1 MEVMFCEETH
11 DVFCMTVTPAC
22 SEGALGTWRSQG
34 GPRTLSRDKPA
45 FEVGTRSWVNQR
57 GWGVRMS
64 VLKPRRESGKAHEG
78 KPRSEPDWGK
88 PTVRDRRGACG
99 NVVAIGSRTEAHRE
113 TDGNAT
119 GPYGRRRAA
128 FLSRPSSPRRE
139 IGGSWVGRITGDTGK
154 SADGER
160 VSEGRVRARKRGN
173 ARGAKA
179 PCCVRRFRREGRQG

>member
-1 MEVMFCEETH
+1 MQQRGSGHLAVPVRRS
-11 DVFCMTVTPAC
+11 DTV
-22 SEGALGTWRSQG
+22 
-34 GPRTLSRDKPA
+34 PRTRCARSEDELVGKPA
-45 FEVGTRSWVNQR
+45 FWR
-57 GWGVRMS
+57 GVCMS
-64 VLKPRRESGKAHEG
+64 VLEPRRESGKAHER

-99 NVVAIGSRTEAHRE
+99 NVVAIGSRTEGHRE

-119 GPYGRRRAA
+119 GPYGCRRAA

-139 IGGSWVGRITGDTGK
+139 IGGSWVGRITGNTGK

-160 VSEGRVRARKRGN
+160 VSEGCVVAGKRGN

-179 PCCVRRFRREGRQG
+179 PCCV